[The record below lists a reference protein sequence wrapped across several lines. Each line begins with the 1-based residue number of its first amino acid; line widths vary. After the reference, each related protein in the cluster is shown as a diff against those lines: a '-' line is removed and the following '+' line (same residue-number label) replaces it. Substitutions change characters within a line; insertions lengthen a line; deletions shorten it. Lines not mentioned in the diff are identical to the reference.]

1 MRNYRTSIPRL
12 SKTAVLVIGDIML
25 DRFVYGDVVRISPEA
40 PVPVVHV
47 KNETSFL
54 GGAGNVARNIRALG
68 GKAGLVGIIGKDR
81 EAEHIVSDMERSGIS
96 PDGIIIDTARPTITK
111 TRIIA
116 GTQQVVRIDH
126 ENMSP
131 VSAEARMAVEAYV
144 SRHLD
149 DYDGIIISDYAKGVI
164 TRDSIDHIMRT
175 AKKKK
180 KFVLADPSI
189 KHFPL
194 YNGITSM
201 TPNLKE
207 ASEGAHREIDVSSK
221 EAIAKL
227 GWHIKDSLD
236 MPHLMI
242 TLGPQGMAIFSDEIK
257 GKTPFFIPTK
267 AKAVYDVSG
276 AGDTVIA
283 ALAMGLAAKLSFLDA
298 AFIANY
304 AAGVVVGKRGTA
316 TLTQKELIDSLGS

>member
-1 MRNYRTSIPRL
+1 MRNYRSSIPRL
-12 SKTAVLVIGDIML
+12 AKTSVLVIGDIML
-25 DRFVYGDVVRISPEA
+25 DRFVYGDVLRISPEA

-47 KNETSFL
+47 KKETSFL

-68 GKAGLVGIIGKDR
+68 GKAGLIGIVGKDR
-81 EAEHIVSDMERSGIS
+81 EAEHIVSEMERSGIS
-96 PDGIIIDTARPTITK
+96 PDGIIIDTTRPTITK

-126 ENMSP
+126 EDMSP
-131 VSAEARMAVEAYV
+131 YGAEARMAIETYV
-144 SRHLD
+144 DRHLD
-149 DYDGIIISDYAKGVI
+149 EYDGIIISDYAKGVI
-164 TRDSIDHIMRT
+164 TRDPVDHIMRA

-180 KFVLADPSI
+180 KFVLVDPSV
-189 KHFPL
+189 KHFSL
-194 YNGITSM
+194 YKGITSM

-207 ASEGAHREIDVSSK
+207 ASEGARREIDTASK

-227 GWHIKDSLD
+227 GWHIKDSLG
-236 MPHLMI
+236 MPHMMI

-257 GKTPFFIPTK
+257 GKMPFFIPTK

-283 ALAMGLAAKLSFLDA
+283 TLAMGLAAKLSFLDA
-298 AFIANY
+298 SFIANY

-316 TLTQKELIDSLGS
+316 TLSQEELVAALE